1 MRQIDLKEHREY
13 EYRLSTKERDL
24 LLNEAD
30 RLGISIQPVIG
41 EPDRYTVRAGS
52 IVGSMEID
60 GLSVLIE
67 PKMGI
72 PQLLSLACYAMSR
85 FKPQRELFDYQDE
98 LALPDV
104 LALALASAARRAF
117 ARGILHGYRFEEEA
131 LYTVRGRIRFD
142 EQIRRRFGVAP
153 PVEVR
158 RDEFTDDIL
167 ANQLVKA
174 AARRLMASELRWP
187 TSRAGL
193 GWVEGVLD
201 NVSAPVFAPAAVPDL
216 RFDRLNQ
223 HYREV
228 ISLSRIILR
237 HTAIEAG
244 RGMSRASG
252 FLMNMNLVFQEF
264 VTQALREALQTSF
277 LFFRERIISSLDV
290 GGEVSLRPDL
300 TWWDQSGC
308 KFVGDVK
315 YKNLTGSDV
324 PQSDLYQL
332 LAYVS
337 AANLPGGLLVYA
349 QGEVSEKVYCVRH
362 ANKRLEVAQLDLSG
376 NLEDVLSRVDRLA
389 DRVDALCVAA
399 EV

>member
-41 EPDRYTVRAGS
+41 EPDLYTVRAGS

-72 PQLLSLACYAMSR
+72 PQLISLACYAMSR

-117 ARGILHGYRFEEEA
+117 ARGILHGYRVEEEA

-201 NVSAPVFAPAAVPDL
+201 NVSTPVFAPTAVPDM

-223 HYREV
+223 HYRE
-228 ISLSRIILR
+228 
-237 HTAIEAG
+237 
-244 RGMSRASG
+244 
-252 FLMNMNLVFQEF
+252 
-264 VTQALREALQTSF
+264 
-277 LFFRERIISSLDV
+277 
-290 GGEVSLRPDL
+290 
-300 TWWDQSGC
+300 
-308 KFVGDVK
+308 
-315 YKNLTGSDV
+315 
-324 PQSDLYQL
+324 
-332 LAYVS
+332 
-337 AANLPGGLLVYA
+337 
-349 QGEVSEKVYCVRH
+349 
-362 ANKRLEVAQLDLSG
+362 
-376 NLEDVLSRVDRLA
+376 
-389 DRVDALCVAA
+389 
-399 EV
+399 